1 MTAKNIALNL
11 PTPKVNQPFSSRVSK
26 KTKKIPFWETHRFQN
41 VSGSFLILLSL
52 CLCIFLASFIF
63 TGVTD
68 YSEIINTESNI
79 PAGRF
84 ENWGGALGA
93 YSAHFLMYN
102 GFGLMSFLFIPL
114 LFSAGF
120 KILFKKDI
128 LIRFSYLIQIV
139 FFFILWGSVSA
150 GFIVSFFELSG
161 RAHFLSGAIGLWSAE
176 SLFQYLGYGTP
187 FILLFV
193 QIVFSVFYFGLNLSS
208 LFTFN

>member
-52 CLCIFLASFIF
+52 CLGIFLASFIF

-114 LFSAGF
+114 NQSGMVILFSLR
-120 KILFKKDI
+120 IIRPKKRWI
-128 LIRFSYLIQIV
+128 IISTQ
-139 FFFILWGSVSA
+139 A
-150 GFIVSFFELSG
+150 
-161 RAHFLSGAIGLWSAE
+161 
-176 SLFQYLGYGTP
+176 
-187 FILLFV
+187 LLTLTLMMTIFH
-193 QIVFSVFYFGLNLSS
+193 QFGQV
-208 LFTFN
+208 